1 MSASEN
7 RQRTK
12 LVGVRMRDEDF
23 EILERERVRQNFA
36 SVQELI
42 LSRQPEIRTSQP
54 RSTRAR
60 LQSAG

>member
-1 MSASEN
+1 VSASEN